1 VVKNKRR
8 KNSVEI
14 VFGKRGDYFL
24 RQLEHKDLEYVL
36 HKFEKA
42 LKEWELTPKA
52 DTTIR
57 TYKQTI
63 KKFNEYLYGV
73 GTDLFEFGRID
84 VQTFVDKLL
93 QDGKRATTINKDF
106 AAITT
111 FCKWMDCEEKTRGI
125 RVVEM
130 QQSRN
135 TAPKALD
142 DLEKNRLLR
151 EVERKGNKR
160 DIAIVS
166 VLLNCGLRVAEL
178 TSMKR
183 KDVEMSERKGVIRV
197 VGKGQKKEREVR
209 MNSKNRFAL
218 TEYLDTRSDSQE
230 AVFLSTHRKPI
241 SIRSV
246 QTMLQKYGVHPHALR
261 HTFVT
266 ALVRNGEDFSLIQSL
281 TGHKSADMVM
291 RYSRPTIE
299 EQDDAVERL

>member
-1 VVKNKRR
+1 
-8 KNSVEI
+8 
-14 VFGKRGDYFL
+14 L

-42 LKEWELTPKA
+42 LKEWEPTPKA

-106 AAITT
+106 AATITT
-111 FCKWMDCEEKTRGI
+111 FCKWMDCEEKKKGI

-151 EVERKGNKR
+151 EVERKENKR

-197 VGKGQKKEREVR
+197 VGKGQKEREVR
-209 MNSKNRFAL
+209 MNSKVRFAL

-266 ALVRNGEDFSLIQSL
+266 GLVRNGEDFSLIQSL

-291 RYSRPTIE
+291 RYSRPTVE

>member
-1 VVKNKRR
+1 
-8 KNSVEI
+8 
-14 VFGKRGDYFL
+14 L

-42 LKEWELTPKA
+42 LKEWEPTPKA

-63 KKFNEYLYGV
+63 NKKFNEYLYGV

-111 FCKWMDCEEKTRGI
+111 FCKWMDCEEKTKGI

-151 EVERKGNKR
+151 EVERKENKR

-197 VGKGQKKEREVR
+197 VGKGQKEREVR
-209 MNSKNRFAL
+209 MNSKVRFAL

-266 ALVRNGEDFSLIQSL
+266 GLVRNGEDFSLIQSL

-291 RYSRPTIE
+291 RYSRPTVE